1 MSDIH
6 IKPSKRGTF
15 TAAAKKRGKSVQG
28 FASHVIAHKEN
39 YSPAKVKK
47 ANFARNSKKIKH
59 ADGGELL
66 PNDYYLNLFALGG
79 DTDLLTQAQKN
90 YMPVIQ
96 AQPSQ
101 QFTSLQSNAPQPQL
115 AQMNVGQLQ
124 NIGGKGIGAV
134 GYAQVA
140 NTAIDILSDA

>member
-28 FASHVIAHKEN
+28 FASQVLAHKEN
-39 YSPAKVKK
+39 YSPAMVKK
-47 ANFARNSKKIKH
+47 ANFARNSKKFKH

-79 DTDLLTQAQKN
+79 ETNLLDQADSNNVNTKN
-90 YMPVIQ
+90 
-96 AQPSQ
+96 
-101 QFTSLQSNAPQPQL
+101 N
-115 AQMNVGQLQ
+115 
-124 NIGGKGIGAV
+124 KGLK
-134 GYAQVA
+134 
-140 NTAIDILSDA
+140 NPF

>member
-28 FASHVIAHKEN
+28 FASQVLAHKEN
-39 YSPAKVKK
+39 YSPAMIKK
-47 ANFARNSKKIKH
+47 ANFAKNASKWKH

-79 DTDLLTQAQKN
+79 ETDLLTQAQKN
-90 YMPVIQ
+90 YMR
-96 AQPSQ
+96 
-101 QFTSLQSNAPQPQL
+101 
-115 AQMNVGQLQ
+115 
-124 NIGGKGIGAV
+124 
-134 GYAQVA
+134 
-140 NTAIDILSDA
+140 